1 VSIEGVITIFLD
13 FIALWWGFQ
22 WAYALTV
29 LFLGSVIVDY
39 YDWGTW
45 ENPQN
50 ALQKAINFIMAFI
63 FGAGPYLYKKF
74 RKYNWFTRRL
84 ALLGVLI
91 VGGIAAILAYLAI
104 EAVLNFLFL

>member
-1 VSIEGVITIFLD
+1 MEEFVTYFLD
-13 FIALWWGFQ
+13 FIGLWWAFQ
-22 WAYALTV
+22 WGYALTV
-29 LFLGSVIVDY
+29 LVLGSVIVDY

-50 ALQKAINFIMAFI
+50 ALQKIINFLMAFL
-63 FGAGPYLYKKF
+63 FGFGPYFYKKF
-74 RKYNWFTRRL
+74 RKYNWLVRRL

-91 VGGIAAILAYLAI
+91 VGGIAAILAFLAI

>member
-1 VSIEGVITIFLD
+1 VSIEGMVNGFLD

-50 ALQKAINFIMAFI
+50 AFQKAINFLMAFLV
-63 FGAGPYLYKKF
+63 GAGPYLYKKF
-74 RKYNWFTRRL
+74 RKYNWFIRRL

-91 VGGIAAILAYLAI
+91 VGGLGAILAHL
-104 EAVLNFLFL
+104 VLGAALKFLFL